1 MELCPARVE
10 EHHEDRKH
18 HVQRAQAAAGVPW
31 EDATNKVQA
40 LEFVVVEVTT
50 DTGITGTG
58 FSYSVDIGGTAIRNL
73 IDDYLT
79 NLAIGMDP
87 LAYEALWSKLS
98 TQSGRLGLG
107 VNSMAIAAIDIAVWD
122 IIGKDRGEP
131 LHTLLGGARE
141 SIPAYISEIN
151 LSANDRVGDLT
162 ERASDHM
169 QRGYRAVKIKID
181 KPELEEDIER
191 LTKIR
196 EFLPRDVRL
205 MVDLNQKRSASQ
217 AIQATGRLERFNLD
231 WIEEPL
237 LYHDVQ
243 GHADLKRS
251 TKTPIAL
258 GESLYSKYQF
268 LNYLRAGAVDIVQ
281 ADIAFVGGITEWL
294 KVAHLASSFGKPIAP
309 HYMMELSLPLLS
321 AVPNGYMLEDVVGGS
336 LTELGLLENRI
347 GTRQGVGT
355 PLNVPGHGIVFN
367 KTALDQCRTTSEKL
381 KRTFS
386 GGSK

>member
-1 MELCPARVE
+1 MKIESIISSVHRLPPAS
-10 EHHEDRKH
+10 
-18 HVQRAQAAAGVPW
+18 PW

-58 FSYSVDIGGTAIRNL
+58 FSYSVDIGGTAIRTL
-73 IDDYLT
+73 IDDYLI

-87 LAYEALWSKLS
+87 LAYEQLWSRLS
-98 TQSGRLGLG
+98 NQSRRLGLG
-107 VNSMAIAAIDIAVWD
+107 VNSMAIAAIDVAVWD
-122 IIGKDRGEP
+122 IIGKHRDAP
-131 LHTLLGGARE
+131 LHKLLGGARD

-151 LSANDRVGDLT
+151 LSASDRVEDLQA
-162 ERASDHM
+162 RARDYLK
-169 QRGYRAVKIKID
+169 RGYRAVKIKIGR
-181 KPELEEDIER
+181 PELEEDLER
-191 LTKIR
+191 LAKIR
-196 EFLPRDVRL
+196 EVLPSDVRL
-205 MVDLNQKRSASQ
+205 MVDLNQKWSAAQ
-217 AIQATGRLERFNLD
+217 AIQAVGRLETFNLA

-258 GESLYSKYQF
+258 GESLYNKYQF

-281 ADIAFVGGITEWL
+281 ADVAFVGGITEWL
-294 KVAHLASSFGKPIAP
+294 KVAHMAGSFGKPIAP
-309 HYMMELSLPLLS
+309 HYMMELSLPLLC

-336 LTELGLLENRI
+336 LTELGLLENPI
-347 GTRQGVGT
+347 VTRDGVGRA
-355 PLNVPGHGIVFN
+355 LSVPGHGIVFN
-367 KTALDQCRTTSEKL
+367 KGALDACRATSEEV
-381 KRTFS
+381 RRSFS